1 MKKQRWKNSANTI
14 KWIKSIPNEKASS
27 FVKLGVENFY
37 PSISQD
43 LLTDAISCTK
53 SLIDIMEQ
61 EYSIIA
67 HSRKILLFQ
76 NSKPWMKKDGNQ
88 DFDIPMGCYDG
99 AEICEL
105 ADSFILSQLGSVMD
119 KNDIR
124 LYRDDSIGI
133 IHGISKPM
141 IEKKKKLIASN
152 NVD

>member
-1 MKKQRWKNSANTI
+1 M
-14 KWIKSIPNEKASS
+14 
-27 FVKLGVENFY
+27 L
-37 PSISQD
+37 
-43 LLTDAISCTK
+43 
-53 SLIDIMEQ
+53 
-61 EYSIIA
+61 
-67 HSRKILLFQ
+67 
-76 NSKPWMKKDGNQ
+76 
-88 DFDIPMGCYDG
+88 DG

-141 IEKKKKLIASN
+141 IERKKKLIASN